1 MACSDVKLACCR
13 LCNKPIASNLGE
25 CIHCGVCK
33 PVPEEK
39 MPIWQICLIVM
50 LVIGTVLAT
59 MRYDVGRR
67 YEPDCRLDEIGY
79 PQNC

>member
-13 LCNKPIASNLGE
+13 LCGKPIASDRGE

-33 PVPEEK
+33 PVKEETCNWLHR
-39 MPIWQICLIVM
+39 ILFVLLI
-50 LVIGTVLAT
+50 IGTVLAT
-59 MRYDVGRR
+59 IRYDAGRR

-79 PQNC
+79 GQDC